1 MVKKRIEVQPVKVE
15 EKVVIEE
22 AAPVIEE
29 VTVVEEPKEFK
40 IQVTGLVAIRD
51 NPNGNWIYTTEKD
64 GVYVATSEKDGFY
77 FIGRGWVNKNFA
89 KKI

>member
-40 IQVTGLVAIRD
+40 I
-51 NPNGNWIYTTEKD
+51 
-64 GVYVATSEKDGFY
+64 
-77 FIGRGWVNKNFA
+77 
-89 KKI
+89 